1 MALSSLRKMC
11 CVVSV
16 KDSNSKAIHNK
27 QFRMD
32 VAGSEF
38 FCYRGVRLDLRR
50 KPVPAEGRDARS
62 QPGMTVRRPPV
73 WKTPPP
79 STLEAEI
86 VAGKDLKWPPSTLG
100 AEIVDGTDGTDGKD
114 GPGRPIRWP

>member
-1 MALSSLRKMC
+1 
-11 CVVSV
+11 
-16 KDSNSKAIHNK
+16 
-27 QFRMD
+27 MD

-50 KPVPAEGRDARS
+50 KPVAAADSGAEIGFSAS
-62 QPGMTVRRPPV
+62 LLKNNFRPPV

-86 VAGKDLKWPPSTLG
+86 VAGMADQVAMTVAAGHDDWRAPPG
-100 AEIVDGTDGTDGKD
+100 DFEFFV
-114 GPGRPIRWP
+114 